1 MPLDIKN
8 ASPDQKTSM
17 RGRTEFIALIAAIM
31 SINALAVDIMLP
43 GMPQIGESLGVQSQ
57 NHVQFVITA
66 YLLGFGVSQLFYG
79 PLSDRFGRRAP
90 LFGGLLIY
98 IVTAL
103 ASAFVTDFT
112 TLIVLRVLQ
121 GLGAAGTRVIA
132 VSIVRDRFAGRQM
145 AEVMSLVMM
154 VFMILPV
161 IAPATGQIV
170 MLFGEWH
177 LIFVSMAIMA
187 AAVTIWAYIRLPET
201 LAVDQRRPLTIKSV
215 TSSFKIVLTNRIAV
229 CYMFGTS
236 FILGALFGYINSAQQ
251 IFVTIYGL
259 NEWFPLAF
267 AAVAMTIALAS
278 FLNSRLVGRF
288 GMRRISQTMLLVFT
302 GFSLLWMVLSLTL
315 DGPVPF
321 PVLMGIYMTIMFSF
335 SLVTGNFN
343 ALAMEPLGE
352 VAGTASSVLG
362 FTQTVVGAALGAI
375 IGQAFDGTTTP
386 VAVGYCILGFVA
398 IICVL
403 IAERG
408 KLFRVYHTASTSQK
422 LGQATERHDDK

>member
-8 ASPDQKTSM
+8 GSPDQKTSM
-17 RGRTEFIALIAAIM
+17 YGRGEFIALIAAIM
-31 SINALAVDIMLP
+31 AINALAVDVMLP
-43 GMPQIGESLGVQSQ
+43 GLPQIGASLGIQSE

-79 PLSDRFGRRAP
+79 PLSDRFGRRLP
-90 LFGGLLIY
+90 LFGGLAIY
-98 IVTAL
+98 IAAAL
-103 ASAFVTDFT
+103 AAAVVTDFT

-132 VSIVRDRFAGRQM
+132 VSVVRDKFAGRQM
-145 AEVMSLVMM
+145 AEVMSLVTM

-161 IAPATGQIV
+161 VAPATGQLI

-177 LIFVSMAIMA
+177 LIFLSMAVMA
-187 AAVTIWAYIRLPET
+187 LIVGIWAFLRLPET
-201 LAVDQRRPLTIKSV
+201 LPVSNRRPLTIKSV
-215 TSSFKIVLTNRIAV
+215 IGGFGIVLSNRVALF
-229 CYMFGTS
+229 YTLGTS

-251 IFVTIYGL
+251 IFVEIYKLGAL
-259 NEWFPLAF
+259 FPVAF
-267 AAVAMTIALAS
+267 AAVAMTLALAS

-302 GFSLLWMVLSLTL
+302 GFSLLWMVLSVMME
-315 DGPVPF
+315 GPVPF
-321 PVLMGIYMTIMFSF
+321 PILMAIYMTIMFSF
-335 SLVTGNFN
+335 SLVTANFN

-362 FTQTVVGAALGAI
+362 FAQTVIGAALGAV
-375 IGQAFDGTTTP
+375 IGQSFDGTTTP
-386 VAVGYCILGFVA
+386 VATGYCVLGFVA
-398 IICVL
+398 LGCVL

-408 KLFRVYHTASTSQK
+408 RLFRAQNPRAEHVI
-422 LGQATERHDDK
+422 

>member
-1 MPLDIKN
+1 MPLDIKDG
-8 ASPDQKTSM
+8 SPSHQTSI
-17 RGRTEFIALIAAIM
+17 RGRGEFIALIAAIM
-31 SINALAVDIMLP
+31 AINALAVDIMLP
-43 GMPQIGESLGVQSQ
+43 GLPQIGASLGVHSE

-79 PLSDRFGRRAP
+79 PLSDRFGRRLP
-90 LFGGLLIY
+90 LFGGLAIY
-98 IVTAL
+98 VVAAL
-103 ASAFVTDFT
+103 GSAFVTDFT
-112 TLIVLRVLQ
+112 TLIILRVLQ
-121 GLGAAGTRVIA
+121 GLGAAATRVIA
-132 VSIVRDRFAGRQM
+132 VSVVRDKFSGRQM

-161 IAPATGQIV
+161 VAPATGQLI

-177 LIFVSMAIMA
+177 LIFMFMAIMA
-187 AAVTIWAYIRLPET
+187 LVVGLWAFLRLPET
-201 LAVDQRRPLTIKSV
+201 LPVSHRRPLTMKSTLGGFV
-215 TSSFKIVLTNRIAV
+215 IVLTNRVALF
-229 CYMFGTS
+229 YMLGTS

-251 IFVTIYGL
+251 IFVGIYQLGTL
-259 NEWFPLAF
+259 FPLAF
-267 AAVAMTIALAS
+267 AAVAMTLALAS

-302 GFSLLWMVLSLTL
+302 SFSLLWMVLSIVM

-321 PVLMGIYMTIMFSF
+321 AVLMIIYMTIMLSF
-335 SLVTGNFN
+335 SLVTANFN

-362 FTQTVVGAALGAI
+362 FAQTVIGAALGAA

-386 VAVGYCILGFVA
+386 VAIGYCVLGFVA
-398 IICVL
+398 LACVL

-408 KLFRVYHTASTSQK
+408 RLFRVQNPPAEHVI
-422 LGQATERHDDK
+422 

>member
-1 MPLDIKN
+1 MPLDIKDG
-8 ASPDQKTSM
+8 SPSHQTSI
-17 RGRTEFIALIAAIM
+17 RGRGEFIALIAAIM
-31 SINALAVDIMLP
+31 AINALAVDIMLP
-43 GMPQIGESLGVQSQ
+43 GLPQIGASLGVHSE

-79 PLSDRFGRRAP
+79 PLSDRFGRRLP
-90 LFGGLLIY
+90 LFGGLVIY
-98 IVTAL
+98 VVAAL
-103 ASAFVTDFT
+103 GSAFVTDFT
-112 TLIVLRVLQ
+112 TLIILRVLQ
-121 GLGAAGTRVIA
+121 GLGAAATRVIA
-132 VSIVRDRFAGRQM
+132 VSVVRDKFSGRQM

-161 IAPATGQIV
+161 VAPATGQLI

-177 LIFVSMAIMA
+177 LIFMFMAIMA
-187 AAVTIWAYIRLPET
+187 LVVGLWAFLRLPET
-201 LAVDQRRPLTIKSV
+201 LPVSHRRPLTMKSTLGGFV
-215 TSSFKIVLTNRIAV
+215 IVLTNRVALF
-229 CYMFGTS
+229 YMLGTS

-251 IFVTIYGL
+251 IFVGIYQLGTL
-259 NEWFPLAF
+259 FPLAF
-267 AAVAMTIALAS
+267 AAVAMTLALAS

-302 GFSLLWMVLSLTL
+302 SFSLLWMVLSIVM

-321 PVLMGIYMTIMFSF
+321 AVLMIIYMTIMLSF
-335 SLVTGNFN
+335 SLVTANFN

-362 FTQTVVGAALGAI
+362 FAQTVIGAALGAV

-386 VAVGYCILGFVA
+386 VATGYCVLGFVA
-398 IICVL
+398 LACVL

-408 KLFRVYHTASTSQK
+408 RLFRVQNPPAEHVI
-422 LGQATERHDDK
+422 